1 MLHVFYHNL
10 RACAGT
16 HTELSGDKVASKSMD
31 QRQNVNSPSRQ
42 DFSAD
47 RQTQSS
53 SPAGE
58 KQSSVSSH
66 RTDCPHGTGTGH
78 HGWEAGR
85 EGSHRDWVSSPRPPR
100 SEGRRQALFSEGGMS
115 MGRAGFG
122 GSANR
127 PVSDKLNLRHTQAL
141 KRQCQVQS
149 LPVWS
154 PRGHRP
160 R

>member
-1 MLHVFYHNL
+1 MEQPEFCYDEFGFRVDS
-10 RACAGT
+10 
-16 HTELSGDKVASKSMD
+16 LSTAPQERGK
-31 QRQNVNSPSRQ
+31 
-42 DFSAD
+42 
-47 RQTQSS
+47 
-53 SPAGE
+53 
-58 KQSSVSSH
+58 
-66 RTDCPHGTGTGH
+66 
-78 HGWEAGR
+78 EAGAVLR
-85 EGSHRDWVSSPRPPR
+85 
-100 SEGRRQALFSEGGMS
+100 GGVS

-127 PVSDKLNLRHTQAL
+127 PVSDKLNLRRTQAF